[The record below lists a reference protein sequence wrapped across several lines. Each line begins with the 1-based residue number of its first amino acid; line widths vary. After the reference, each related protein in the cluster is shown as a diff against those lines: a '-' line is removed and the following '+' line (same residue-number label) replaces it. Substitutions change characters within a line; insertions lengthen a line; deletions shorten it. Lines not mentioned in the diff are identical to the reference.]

1 VTTRFIFSKSPPL
14 WVDVKMSSS
23 STLESSVAPM
33 TPGVGSVAAT
43 SSNNHF
49 PSIVELNVGGV
60 FYTTTLSTLTRNGES
75 LLGQMF
81 TGRSREPVLRDS
93 KGKYF
98 IDRDGVLF
106 RYTLDYLRDG
116 TLTLPHNFHERDRL
130 KEEADFF
137 QLGSFS
143 RWLTSP
149 ASGAFT
155 HQNNP
160 ESAASP
166 ASDLALMGPQQRSSG
181 YVTVGYRGTFA
192 FGRDG
197 LADVK
202 FRKLLRILVCGRVAL
217 CREIFGETLNE
228 SRDPDRGATDRYSCR
243 FFLKHSFLEQA
254 FDMLQ
259 EAGFNCVASCAS
271 GTSSAGTDIKPGMDS
286 EENRWNHY
294 NEFVF
299 VRN

>member
-1 VTTRFIFSKSPPL
+1 
-14 WVDVKMSSS
+14 
-23 STLESSVAPM
+23 
-33 TPGVGSVAAT
+33 
-43 SSNNHF
+43 
-49 PSIVELNVGGV
+49 
-60 FYTTTLSTLTRNGES
+60 
-75 LLGQMF
+75 
-81 TGRSREPVLRDS
+81 
-93 KGKYF
+93 
-98 IDRDGVLF
+98 
-106 RYTLDYLRDG
+106 
-116 TLTLPHNFHERDRL
+116 
-130 KEEADFF
+130 
-137 QLGSFS
+137 
-143 RWLTSP
+143 
-149 ASGAFT
+149 
-155 HQNNP
+155 
-160 ESAASP
+160 
-166 ASDLALMGPQQRSSG
+166 MG
-181 YVTVGYRGTFA
+181 GYRGTFA

-259 EAGFNCVASCAS
+259 EAGFTCVASCAS
-271 GTSSAGTDIKPGMDS
+271 GTSSAGTEIKPGMDS

>member
-1 VTTRFIFSKSPPL
+1 M
-14 WVDVKMSSS
+14 KMSSS
-23 STLESSVAPM
+23 SALESSVVLM
-33 TPGVGSVAAT
+33 TSGVGSTAVT
-43 SSNNHF
+43 SSNNSSNSTNSSNSLF
-49 PSIVELNVGGV
+49 PSIIELNVGGV
-60 FYTTTLSTLTRNGES
+60 FYTTALSTLTRDGDS
-75 LLGQMF
+75 LLAQMF

-116 TLTLPHNFHERDRL
+116 TLMLPHNFHERDRL
-130 KEEADFF
+130 KQEADYF
-137 QLGSFS
+137 QLGTFS
-143 RWLTSP
+143 RWL
-149 ASGAFT
+149 ASSSSDALT
-155 HQNNP
+155 NQNNP
-160 ESAASP
+160 ESASP
-166 ASDLALMGPQQRSSG
+166 TSELALMGPQQRSSG

-259 EAGFNCVASCAS
+259 EAGFTCVASCAS
-271 GTSSAGTDIKPGMDS
+271 GTSSAGTEIKPGMDS